1 LFLEYKVCEKG
12 VKMSDIDYG
21 PLSGLIGSWTGEQGQ
36 DLSPE
41 PDGTE
46 HNAYTETITFSPA
59 GETDNAETQELVALH
74 YHLAVHRIPDGKAI
88 HNQTGYWIWDSA
100 AQIVMHSFTIPRA
113 VCVIAGGG
121 YSGEI
126 DADAAIVLEVSASL
140 VDSDWPIIQSPFLRK
155 NAITTDF
162 RQRLTIGAERLS
174 YQQTTLVD
182 IYGRKSF
189 EHTDENVLQ
198 RRV

>member
-1 LFLEYKVCEKG
+1 
-12 VKMSDIDYG
+12 MSEIDYG
-21 PLSGLIGSWTGEQGQ
+21 PLNGLIGSWTGDQGK

-59 GETDNAETQELVALH
+59 GDTDNAETQELVALH

-88 HNQTGYWIWDSA
+88 HNQTGYWIWDDE
-100 AQIVMHSFTIPRA
+100 AQLVMHSFTIPRA

-121 YSGEI
+121 YSGKI

-140 VDSDWPIIQSPFLRK
+140 GDPDWPIIQSPFLRE
-155 NAITTDF
+155 NALTTEF

-198 RRV
+198 RRA